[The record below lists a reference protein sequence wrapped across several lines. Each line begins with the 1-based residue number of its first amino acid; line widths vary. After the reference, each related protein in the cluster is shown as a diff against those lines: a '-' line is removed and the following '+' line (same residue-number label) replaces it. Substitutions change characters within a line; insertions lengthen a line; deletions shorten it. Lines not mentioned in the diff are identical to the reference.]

1 MQTEK
6 KSMPEKRG
14 QRSRFRRARGWL
26 LFWCLFIGIGAVG
39 GATLMLIDPTG
50 RLMGMDVLLPCFQVL
65 PLAEWLY
72 QDYVFPGI
80 ALLLVNGLPN
90 LIAALLLLREKRLGI
105 VLGGVFGVT
114 LMLWICIQFYMF
126 PFNFMSTAYFCF
138 GLAQALTGYAA
149 WVFARQEEFASYI
162 RRFDRV
168 GTDPRRLVV
177 YFSRLGAVRQAALE
191 EADRTG
197 AQVFELRTGEHTEG
211 TSGFWWCGRFA
222 MHGWEMPL
230 ERLPE
235 DLERYEHVTIC
246 SPIWVFR
253 LSPPVRAFCRAARG
267 RIREA
272 DYLLVHYQKCFYE
285 GAAREMD
292 ELLGLRRT
300 GLRSVC
306 FRRGRKIAERSA
318 E

>member
-1 MQTEK
+1 MK
-6 KSMPEKRG
+6 KKH
-14 QRSRFRRARGWL
+14 SRYRVARGFL
-26 LFWCLFIGIGAVG
+26 LFWTLFIGLGAVA
-39 GATLMLIDPTG
+39 GAMGMLIDPSG
-50 RLMGMDVLLPCFQVL
+50 RAMGMDAMLPYFRKL
-65 PLAEWLY
+65 PLAGILF
-72 QDYVFPGI
+72 QDFTFSGW
-80 ALLLVNGLPN
+80 ALLLVNGLTN
-90 LIAALLLLREKRLGI
+90 LTAAVLLLLDRRAGV

-126 PFNFMSTAYFCF
+126 PFNFLSTAYFCF